1 MYKRLF
7 ASLLAHADGAQE
19 RLYGDI
25 KRELFAPLAGTVL
38 EIGTGSG
45 LNLRYLPPAV
55 THWIGVEPN
64 PHFHAYVRAQ
74 DAAQRLD
81 VTLYEAVAEALP
93 VADHS
98 VDAVISTLV
107 LCSVDS
113 VPRALDEVRRVLR
126 PGGRFVFI
134 EHVAADEGRWLHA
147 AQQAIQPA
155 WYYCADGCRLHRHT
169 GEAIEDA
176 GFAEVHL
183 RRRMIGSGF
192 NLVQP
197 HIMGWART

>member
-25 KRELFAPLAGTVL
+25 KRELFAPLSGTVL
-38 EIGTGSG
+38 EIGPGSG
-45 LNLRYLPPAV
+45 LNLPYLPSAV
-55 THWIGVEPN
+55 THWIGIEPN
-64 PHFHAYVRAQ
+64 PHFHPYIRAQ
-74 DAAQRLD
+74 DAAQRLE
-81 VTLYEAVAEALP
+81 VTLHEAVAEALP
-93 VADHS
+93 VGDHA

-113 VPRALDEVRRVLR
+113 VTQALDDVRRVLR

-134 EHVAADEGRWLHA
+134 EHVAADEERWLHT
-147 AQQAIQPA
+147 AQRAIQPA
-155 WYYCADGCRLHRHT
+155 WCYCADGCRLQRHT
-169 GEAIEDA
+169 GAAIQDA

-183 RRRMIGSGF
+183 RRRMIGSAF

-197 HIMGWART
+197 HIVGWAIA